1 VRPGREHDTTALRT
15 PAEVLPLLAEWTDD
29 EHAALADLGY
39 GGERA
44 ALTTTIKRSAGC
56 G

>member
-1 VRPGREHDTTALRT
+1 VSTTPPLRT

-44 ALTTTIKRSAGC
+44 ALTTTVKRSAGC